1 MERLLHDLLDGR
13 VEYRLAQLEV
23 PAAPPDFVE
32 GSGVCALGRQL
43 AADIFCRQLGP
54 VALALGDEPYPVL
67 TQHETNVLGA
77 EADVLGHLAQ
87 EQEAAEC
94 ETGFRIV
101 DVRLTTLLPKVRTAN
116 DKVAAACHDEN

>member
-1 MERLLHDLLDGR
+1 MA
-13 VEYRLAQLEV
+13 AQSTVLRNSKSR
-23 PAAPPDFVE
+23 PAP
-32 GSGVCALGRQL
+32 CH
-43 AADIFCRQLGP
+43 

-67 TQHETNVLGA
+67 SQHEADVLGA

-101 DVRLTTLLPKVRTAN
+101 DVRLTTLLPKGRTAN